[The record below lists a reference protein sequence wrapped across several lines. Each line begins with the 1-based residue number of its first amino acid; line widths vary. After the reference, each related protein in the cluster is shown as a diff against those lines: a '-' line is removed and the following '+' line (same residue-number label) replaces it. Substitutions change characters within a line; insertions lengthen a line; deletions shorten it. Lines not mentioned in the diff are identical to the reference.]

1 MVRPCA
7 LVTVVVF
14 GGCVG
19 EEKVPLE
26 PAPLAEVCGSEG
38 AVRLLALG
46 PDEWVVSQRAFGERI
61 VVVVGEEVRVDNG
74 FRQLPETTTVHA
86 FGPCGEDAAVV
97 GRNLDNLKEEPR
109 WPGVALGCTL
119 EGRDLVRLDLSGA
132 SDPVVLADD
141 GCGAS
146 VTEYGLLT
154 WADAGVKDGASYW
167 TADFFPLLDE
177 QAPVFGEAI
186 RVAKPV
192 PVVNSITGTVSLG
205 SDEVLMVEDG
215 ELARYAIPELTRS
228 VLERDVVTFAGSDD
242 ERYLLYQLGPSSGDD
257 PYNPIGP
264 IYIRDRRTGTS
275 MPIGSGAL
283 TLGYPYFFGS
293 DFAAVML
300 GTTNQRQLLVSLPEF
315 EFIEVPE
322 GQDLQLRLADGR
334 WLSMPQD
341 DYNGPW
347 YVVDLEA
354 GEATLVADGRGRRM
368 GITET
373 SLDLLLNSGGK
384 PRQIGPWMRYF
395 FDGRAPQTLAERATA
410 SAVLR
415 EDGRI
420 VTLVDVDEQYRGE
433 MTLVDPSTGVAL
445 RLDGRVSTTID
456 PKSWQHPVVKDAVV
470 YGVVDGERSGVW
482 VARPAA
488 AD

>member
-14 GGCVG
+14 GGCVE

-46 PDEWVVSQRAFGERI
+46 PEEWVVSQRAFGERI
-61 VVVVGEEVRVDNG
+61 VVVVGEEVRADNS
-74 FRQLPETTTVHA
+74 FWKLPLATRLHA
-86 FGPCGEDAAVV
+86 FGPCGEDAVVV
-97 GRNLDNLKEEPR
+97 GRGIEGVTEEPR

-132 SDPVVLADD
+132 SEPVVLADG
-141 GCGAS
+141 GCGAV

-154 WADAGVKDGASYW
+154 WVDAGVKDAASYW
-167 TADFFPLLDE
+167 TANFFPLLDE
-177 QAPVFGEAI
+177 QALVFGEAI

-192 PVVNSITGTVSLG
+192 PVLNSISGSVSLG
-205 SDEVLMVEDG
+205 ADEVLMVEDG

-228 VLERDVVTFAGSDD
+228 VLERDVVTFMVSDD
-242 ERYLLYQLGPSSGDD
+242 ERYLLYQQGPSSGDD
-257 PYNPIGP
+257 PYNPVGP

-275 MPIGSGAL
+275 MPIGSGPL

-300 GTTNQRQLLVSLPEF
+300 GATKQRQLLVSLPEF
-315 EFIEVPE
+315 EFFEVPE
-322 GQDLQLRLADGR
+322 GQELRQRLSDGL
-334 WLSMPQD
+334 WLSTPQD
-341 DYNGPW
+341 EYNGPW

-354 GEATLVADGRGRRM
+354 GEATLVADGRGRRK
-368 GITET
+368 GLSET
-373 SLDLLLNSGGK
+373 SIDLLVNSNGK
-384 PRQIGPWMRYF
+384 PRDEGSWVRYF
-395 FDGRAPQTLAERATA
+395 FDGRASQTLAERATA

-420 VTLVDVDEQYRGE
+420 VTLVDVDEGYQGE
-433 MTLVDPSTGVAL
+433 LTLVDPSTGVAL
-445 RLDGRVSTTID
+445 RLDDRVSTTID